1 MQLEFSEF
9 GDLLT
14 LTACFPLCG
23 ESAASV
29 QEFNS
34 YRGFISVNRDSDGL
48 FVFERVEGDHS
59 IQVEFR
65 NLVSG
70 EYRRWRIPHR
80 GYLLGLELSRPQALS
95 LASGETFM
103 ARTTSGFTAWL
114 EQVRY
119 VVSDDGQFVQS
130 GVGDSTA
137 GRQIEARWT
146 GFRNRYWAA
155 LVRPG
160 QPVLAEV
167 RNAGEHEEVQVDLY
181 PFSAGGVRFTFYAGP
196 VELDSLESAN
206 PELRTLMYAGVWR
219 WLRWLSERM
228 QWALNL
234 VFSVV
239 KNWGLSIVLLAF
251 MVQAVLWPLHSRM
264 AKIREQVRLQDARLA
279 PRLKDIR
286 SRFKGDQQSER
297 ISALFDHEGIHPLYG
312 LKPLLGLLILV
323 PVFIGAFTMLAAS
336 IRLKDE
342 PFLWIRDLSMPDAL
356 HQLPVTLPFF
366 GADLN
371 ILPLVM
377 VMLTLPVSWLHSRNT
392 KPGTPATSWWKKPA
406 LVAVFFLLL
415 FYTFPSGM
423 VLFWTVNNF
432 TVLVIS
438 ALQNRAEPA

>member
-9 GDLLT
+9 GDLLK

-23 ESAASV
+23 EPAASV

-48 FVFERVEGDHS
+48 FIFERIDGDHS
-59 IQVEFR
+59 IQVEFK

-95 LASGETFM
+95 MASGETFM

-114 EQVRY
+114 EQLRY
-119 VVSDDGQFVQS
+119 VVSDEGQFIQS
-130 GVGDSTA
+130 GIGDATP

-160 QPVLAEV
+160 QQVLAEV
-167 RNAGEHEEVQVDLY
+167 RNAGEYEEVQIDLY
-181 PFSAGGVRFTFYAGP
+181 PLSAGEIRFTIYAGP
-196 VELDSLESAN
+196 LELDSLKSAN
-206 PELRTLMYAGVWR
+206 PELRTLLYAGSWR
-219 WLRWLSERM
+219 WLRWLSEKM

-234 VFSVV
+234 IFSVV

-251 MVQAVLWPLHSRM
+251 MVQLVLWPLHRRM
-264 AKIREQVRLQDARLA
+264 AKIRDQVRLQDARLA
-279 PRLKDIR
+279 PRLKDSR
-286 SRFKGDQQSER
+286 GRFKGDQQSEA
-297 ISALFDHEGIHPLYG
+297 ISALFDHEGIHPLYR
-312 LKPLLGLLILV
+312 LKPVLGMLILV
-323 PVFIGAFTMLAAS
+323 PVFISAFTMLAAS

-342 PFLWIRDLSMPDAL
+342 PFLWIGDLSMPDAL
-356 HQLPVTLPFF
+356 YHLPVALPFL
-366 GADLN
+366 GAELN
-371 ILPLVM
+371 LLPMLL
-377 VMLTLPVSWLHSRNT
+377 VMLTLPVSWLHSRKT
-392 KPGTPATSWWKKPA
+392 TAGTSATSWWKKPA

-423 VLFWTVNNF
+423 VLFWMVNNF
-432 TVLVIS
+432 MVLMIA
-438 ALQNRAEPA
+438 ALQDRAEPA